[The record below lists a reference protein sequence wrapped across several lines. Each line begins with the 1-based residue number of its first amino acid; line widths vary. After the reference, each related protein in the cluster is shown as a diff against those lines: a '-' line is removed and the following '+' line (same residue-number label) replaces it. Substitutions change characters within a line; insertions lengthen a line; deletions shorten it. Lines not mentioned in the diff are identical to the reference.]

1 MLRFI
6 LGLLIPREGKFFDI
20 FDLHARCMVDAS
32 NELVALIANLGSI
45 EQRKKTIHKHE
56 RDADK
61 LEHQTI
67 ELLHNT
73 FITPLDRDQIHKLIS
88 SMDDVID
95 LIKDLAVTIFLY
107 DVRSLP
113 KEAIQLSCLCQR
125 ACKHIASVIGMLPD
139 LKNAKNILDLCKEI
153 DLLESEADGAMRTAI
168 SVLFREEEDVKTL
181 IKHKAV
187 LELLETITDRC
198 EDVANIVQGI
208 VLENI

>member
-6 LGLLIPREGKFFDI
+6 LRLLIPQEGKFFDV
-20 FDLHARCMVDAS
+20 FDAHASCMVEAS
-32 NELVALIANLGSI
+32 NELVGLINNLGES
-45 EQRKKTIHKHE
+45 ELRKKIIQKHE

-61 LEHQTI
+61 LVHHTI

-88 SMDDVID
+88 SMDDVLD
-95 LIKDLAVTIFLY
+95 LIKDVAITIFLY
-107 DVRSLP
+107 DIKNLP
-113 KEAIQLSCLCQR
+113 KQSVELSQLCQK
-125 ACKHIASVIGMLPD
+125 ACKNIGLIVSMLHD
-139 LKNAKNILDLCKEI
+139 LKNAKEILDLCKEI
-153 DLLESEADGAMRTAI
+153 DHLESKADSAMRTAI

-187 LELLETITDRC
+187 LELLETITDCC
-198 EDVANIVQGI
+198 EDVANIVEGI